1 MILVEAS
8 EFILSRKAA
17 KDLRWHSDHEVYRE
31 HLANDAFATR
41 LSLWIMIAVPPE
53 ILRFLR
59 TTAPAQDE
67 RRQCIVSAV

>member
-1 MILVEAS
+1 MISVAAF

-17 KDLRWHSDHEVYRE
+17 KDLRWHSDREVYRE

-53 ILRFLR
+53 ILRFPPNHHPR
-59 TTAPAQDE
+59 
-67 RRQCIVSAV
+67 SG